1 VEFSKGWRF
10 AGRYHILSNGDGRMK
25 PGHSWTPI
33 GFFVTTALAGAAWAW
48 ADYRVGGA
56 IVLIVG
62 VLGLIGT
69 LCYQRF
75 PSIKNVRLRR
85 PWVVDVGL
93 SPGPFKD
100 LDKFGSLT
108 LAALPPPLAQSLYVS
123 DIRLTFDKLK
133 KDRRSELTMS
143 VFNGSGR
150 VVEIGNV
157 SGQITFNSPNNTY
170 PNRMGVLQT
179 PALHPDVKR
188 TAVQLEEWRLIFAQH
203 VPSTEADKL
212 LAMIKSNAPIH
223 FDLSGLKIE
232 VFPQEDR
239 SKIERLPLWDGVS
252 SERGREFGRIAATAG
267 HASSKP
273 DH

>member
-1 VEFSKGWRF
+1 MQPWLF
-10 AGRYHILSNGDGRMK
+10 
-25 PGHSWTPI
+25 WTLI
-33 GFFVTTALAGAAWAW
+33 AIFVGLMATGANWAW
-48 ADYRVGGA
+48 ADHKT
-56 IVLIVG
+56 IG
-62 VLGLIGT
+62 VYVFIAAALGLIGT
-69 LCYQRF
+69 LCYRF
-75 PSIKNVRLRR
+75 FPKIKNVRWRWPLVWDADLGSA
-85 PWVVDVGL
+85 PFQDHDKIGSPTVVAH
-93 SPGPFKD
+93 PP
-100 LDKFGSLT
+100 
-108 LAALPPPLAQSLYVS
+108 ALERSLYVS
-123 DIRLTFDKLK
+123 DIRFTFDKLK
-133 KDRRSELTMS
+133 KDRHSELTMW
-143 VFNGSGR
+143 VFNGSER

-170 PNRMGVLQT
+170 PNRMGVLSA
-179 PALHPDVKR
+179 PALRSDVKQ
-188 TAVQLEEWRLIFAQH
+188 TVVQLQERRLMFDQR